1 MKNFLLRRF
10 VLICISFIL
19 CIVFLLLSFGCTRGE
34 DDGIMN
40 IQTILALTPTN
51 TPTLTP
57 SPTKTPTMPPT
68 PTPTLTPTPSPVP
81 TATPTPLP
89 PTPTPN
95 PALKGFSFCTQDFG
109 ERTNGRFSAH
119 TTGVITAEVF
129 PAFER
134 LGADFALDQDSA
146 PLSAQATLVD
156 EHDFRML
163 TGEPA
168 APAPYV
174 LMIHLNHWLHD
185 EAFLSSVMTT
195 TKEFTKTGV
204 IRTVDFL
211 YDADKTAG
219 ATMLV
224 ALENPTLYRLD
235 MSRDRPQLRVEV
247 ARADEM
253 PPLYDEM
260 TLASGKGRVKPPDP
274 LYFLLQGDMWRLDS
288 SGVISLTQSPEE
300 ETDLAVNR
308 DGSLIAFCRTQEPGI
323 NPSESSLAVPG
334 TLWLMQSDG
343 THARRIPDT
352 GVNCED
358 PAFSPDGS
366 RIAFSVDETGTYPEQ
381 RTIKIVAIETEAI
394 TDTHSI
400 TETDDVQA
408 TDVMT
413 ATHML
418 ATDDDMQLVM
428 AGNGWNRFGPQW
440 VDDTMLVY
448 AANATDGRSTLFLL
462 DVATKMEYDIGAD
475 LKVDGEQF
483 RYHALGR
490 PVVSR
495 DGRMIAVEAL
505 RADDTGTD
513 LLLLDSTGQQKE
525 VINQG
530 YWSRPLAFTDAG
542 GLYFLTT
549 QCEGTLVQA
558 YELHLYDSDGK
569 DRLLATGE
577 TYGTIGE
584 SVTLDDVLVYVVT
597 SRALPGPRG
606 PNTASP
612 YSSSELWLWDVGKVR
627 GEVFSS
633 QWGITKLAR

>member
-1 MKNFLLRRF
+1 MMTFLLRRF
-10 VLICISFIL
+10 VLMCLSLIL
-19 CIVFLLLSFGCTRGE
+19 CLVFLLLSFGCTPSD

-40 IQTILALTPTN
+40 IQTILALTPTD

-95 PALKGFSFCTQDFG
+95 PALKGFSFCSQDFG
-109 ERTNGRFSAH
+109 EKNNGRFSAR

-134 LGADFALDQDSA
+134 LGADFTLDQDSA
-146 PLSAQATLVD
+146 PLSAHATLVD

-174 LMIHLNHWLHD
+174 LMVHLNNWLHD
-185 EAFLSSVMTT
+185 EAFATSVMTA

-211 YDADKTAG
+211 YDEDKTAG
-219 ATMLV
+219 ATMVL
-224 ALENPTLYRLD
+224 ALQTPTLYRLD

-253 PPLYDEM
+253 PPMYDEL

-274 LYFLLQGDMWRLDS
+274 LYFLLQGDMWRIDS
-288 SGVISLTQSPEE
+288 SGAVTLTHSPEE
-300 ETDLAVNR
+300 ETDLAVSSN
-308 DGSLIAFCRTQEPGI
+308 GALIAFCRTQEPGI

-352 GVNCED
+352 GVNCKD

-366 RIAFSVDETGTYPEQ
+366 HIAFSVDETGTYPEQ
-381 RTIKIVAIETEAI
+381 RTIKIVSVETEAI
-394 TDTHSI
+394 TRTHSI
-400 TETDDVQA
+400 TEMDDLQA
-408 TDVMT
+408 TDAMT
-413 ATHML
+413 TTQPL
-418 ATDDDMQLVM
+418 ATDDTQLVM
-428 AGNGWNRFGPQW
+428 SGNGWNRFGPQW
-440 VDDTMLVY
+440 LDNTTLVY
-448 AANATDGRSTLFLL
+448 AANATDGRSTLFFL
-462 DVATKMEYDIGAD
+462 DIETKMEYDIGAD
-475 LKVDGEQF
+475 LKVVGEQF
-483 RYHALGR
+483 RYQALEQ
-490 PVVSR
+490 PLVSR
-495 DGRMIAVEAL
+495 DGRMIAIEAL
-505 RADDTGTD
+505 RANDTGTD
-513 LLLLDSTGQQKE
+513 LLLLDSTGQQKH
-525 VINQG
+525 VINKG
-530 YWSRPLAFTDAG
+530 HWSRPLAFTDAG
-542 GLYFLTT
+542 ELYFLTT
-549 QCEGTLVQA
+549 ICESTLVQT
-558 YELHLYDSDGK
+558 YELYLYDSDGK
-569 DRLLATGE
+569 EQLLATGE

-584 SVTLDDVLVYVVT
+584 SVTLDDALVYVVT

-612 YSSSELWLWDVGKVR
+612 YSSSALWLWDIGKVR
-627 GEVFSS
+627 GELFSS